1 MPGPDPPLLF
11 HGHAIE
17 AALCDLG
24 GENVAADM
32 GDMGYDRSAFG
43 IKQARDDTGHRLAEG
58 DAQQVGGGDIGPND
72 SDDLVARQVRQAG
85 MIARQLRIK
94 LRFVGTLGQH
104 VKIVLRQPQIGQQ
117 IGLRLG
123 IMVLAHMKLRR
134 FHPRQ
139 VAAKIGKRQR
149 IVGGRARLDLLGLRD
164 DKDAQSECAF
174 DQARTAQ
181 NPQGLTDGPIP
192 VWDWATKDAQIPAG
206 GRVYFDSQPGCS
218 LCG

>member
-58 DAQQVGGGDIGPND
+58 DAQQVGGGDIGPDD

-94 LRFVGTLGQH
+94 LRFVGTLIRIERNDIVWPEISQH
-104 VKIVLRQPQIGQQ
+104 EFSRAISQCITSPGRSIRELP
-117 IGLRLG
+117 G
-123 IMVLAHMKLRR
+123 IPNASQDITGDETLPKVPAALAEITDRTYGFWH
-134 FHPRQ
+134 
-139 VAAKIGKRQR
+139 
-149 IVGGRARLDLLGLRD
+149 
-164 DKDAQSECAF
+164 
-174 DQARTAQ
+174 DQ
-181 NPQGLTDGPIP
+181 
-192 VWDWATKDAQIPAG
+192 
-206 GRVYFDSQPGCS
+206 
-218 LCG
+218 

>member
-58 DAQQVGGGDIGPND
+58 DAQQVGGGDIGPDD

-94 LRFVGTLGQH
+94 LRFVGTLGQ
-104 VKIVLRQPQIGQQ
+104 RAGAR
-117 IGLRLG
+117 GLICSACAMTKMRSPSALS
-123 IMVLAHMKLRR
+123 IRPALRR
-134 FHPRQ
+134 TPK
-139 VAAKIGKRQR
+139 A
-149 IVGGRARLDLLGLRD
+149 
-164 DKDAQSECAF
+164 
-174 DQARTAQ
+174 
-181 NPQGLTDGPIP
+181 
-192 VWDWATKDAQIPAG
+192 
-206 GRVYFDSQPGCS
+206 
-218 LCG
+218 